1 MTKLTGQTIPI
12 TTMISLLIKLS
23 SQNSQILNSMHEGD
37 GFSEKN
43 SWKNPF
49 SFFKLTG
56 RAMVRSAISDKWKA
70 PLDDQ
75 GVTLSKKNVRAACPK
90 YKPEFK
96 IFFSPAGDLK
106 I

>member
-1 MTKLTGQTIPI
+1 
-12 TTMISLLIKLS
+12 
-23 SQNSQILNSMHEGD
+23 MHEGD

-43 SWKNPF
+43 SGKNPF

-75 GVTLSKKNVRAACPK
+75 GVALSKKNVRAACPK
-90 YKPEFK
+90 YKPQFK